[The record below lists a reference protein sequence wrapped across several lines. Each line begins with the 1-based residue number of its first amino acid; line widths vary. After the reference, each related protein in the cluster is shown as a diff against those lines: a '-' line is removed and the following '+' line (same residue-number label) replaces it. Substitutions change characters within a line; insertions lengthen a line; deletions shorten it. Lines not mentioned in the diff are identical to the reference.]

1 MENVLKI
8 WQECNRCVYVDLDD
22 GSKFE
27 FIYGFFSSKRD
38 EGFIQIWYFYRNG
51 ECHREDLTSNV
62 STYEVKRL
70 GRCGNSPALE
80 CFERLDE
87 EAREKVKKFIP
98 EKLSYLLDVGLRLL
112 NSIGERVLDKYEKEM
127 EMFPVPDDFP
137 VGEFLQS
144 AGSKTKKHVI
154 FGEFVGWSEPIV
166 SIKTDSLAD
175 EVGVNIAFVPGWQN
189 DPPLFGEVIVEFSR
203 ISYRE
208 DGFTLYA
215 DRILSR
221 EDLSVDYPGHT
232 F

>member
-127 EMFPVPDDFP
+127 ELENLDDYEKLWKP
-137 VGEFLQS
+137 ILEQKNKIARQMYLNGEEYQF
-144 AGSKTKKHVI
+144 A
-154 FGEFVGWSEPIV
+154 
-166 SIKTDSLAD
+166 
-175 EVGVNIAFVPGWQN
+175 
-189 DPPLFGEVIVEFSR
+189 
-203 ISYRE
+203 E
-208 DGFTLYA
+208 DGHWDWRQKKEITKSA
-215 DRILSR
+215 SLSYIIPA
-221 EDLSVDYPGHT
+221 LVK
-232 F
+232 